1 MKELEAK
8 AREAKKVIKDEERKR
23 EVCITGGVFLRSQL
37 NNYSSD

>member
-23 EVCITGGVFLRSQL
+23 EVRMACGLL
-37 NNYSSD
+37 L